1 MLLSIATRHQP
12 ATDLGFLLAKHPD
25 RLQTFDLAF
34 GAAHVFYPRADAD
47 YCEAALLVDV
57 DPVALVRGRG
67 DGSGPLSQY
76 VNDRP
81 YVASS
86 FLSVALSRVF
96 GTALNGDSKSRPEL
110 AASAIALDAQVPVLR
125 CRAGEDMIRR
135 CFEPLGY
142 AVDVA
147 RLPLDEQFPE
157 WGESDYY
164 RLGLSGT
171 VRLSD
176 LLRHLYVLLPALDG
190 DKHYYVGDDEV
201 DKLVDKAAA
210 WLPAHPEREWIALRY
225 LKRRRS
231 LARAALARLIDVD
244 EDDDEEKEVAR
255 EETEARIEKPLSLND
270 QRMAAVI
277 AALRA
282 AGATSVLDLGCGE
295 GRLLGRLLDDTRF
308 ARIVG
313 ADVSPLVLERAA
325 ERLKFDRLAPTKRA
339 RIELIHG
346 SLTYRDARFAGFDA
360 ACAIE
365 VIEHIDAPRLDAFER
380 VLFEHARPQTIV
392 LTTPNVEYNAKF
404 DTLPAGKLRHPDHRF
419 EWTRAEFRA
428 WAEGAAARHG
438 YRVEFLPVGE
448 EDPTL
453 GAPTQMGVFTR

>member
-1 MLLSIATRHQP
+1 MLLTIATRHEP
-12 ATDLGFLLAKHPD
+12 ATDIGFLLAKHPD
-25 RLQTFDLAF
+25 RLQTFELPF
-34 GAAHVFYPRADAD
+34 GVAHVFYPEANAER
-47 YCEAALLVDV
+47 CEAALMLDI
-57 DPVALVRGRG
+57 DPIALVRGRG
-67 DGSGPLSQY
+67 DGAGPLSQY

-86 FLSVALSRVF
+86 FLSVALSRVL

-110 AASAIALDAQVPVLR
+110 AASAIPLEARIAVLR

-142 AVDVA
+142 AVEVE
-147 RLPLDEQFPE
+147 RLPLDPHFPE

-164 RLGLSGT
+164 RIALAGT
-171 VRLSD
+171 VRLSE

-201 DKLVDKAAA
+201 DKLVEKSAA
-210 WLPAHPEREWIALRY
+210 WLPAHPEREWIAHRY

-244 EDDDEEKEVAR
+244 EEDIDEKDAAR
-255 EETEARIEKPLSLND
+255 EEVEARIERPLSLND
-270 QRMAAVI
+270 QRLAAVVD
-277 AALRA
+277 ALRA
-282 AGATSVLDLGCGE
+282 CGATSVLDLGCGE
-295 GRLLGRLLDDTRF
+295 GRLVGRLLDDRQF

-313 ADVSPLVLERAA
+313 ADVSPVVLERAVD
-325 ERLKFDRLAPTKRA
+325 RLRFDRMAPAKRA
-339 RIELIHG
+339 RVELVHG

-365 VIEHIDAPRLDAFER
+365 VIEHIDPPRLDAFER
-380 VLFEHARPQTIV
+380 VLFEHAQPRTIV
-392 LTTPNVEYNAKF
+392 ITTPNVEYNAKF
-404 DTLPAGKLRHPDHRF
+404 ETLPAGKMRHPDHRF
-419 EWTRAEFRA
+419 EWTRAEFHA
-428 WAEGAAARHG
+428 WAEAAAARHG
-438 YRVEFLPVGE
+438 YHVVFVPIGE
-448 EDPTL
+448 VDPAL

>member
-1 MLLSIATRHQP
+1 MLLSIATRHPP

-34 GAAHVFYPRADAD
+34 GEAHVFYPHADAD
-47 YCEAALLVDV
+47 YCEAALLVEV
-57 DPVALVRGRG
+57 DPIALVRGRG
-67 DGSGPLSQY
+67 DGGGPLSQY

-142 AVDVA
+142 AVDVE
-147 RLPLDEQFPE
+147 RLSLDAQFPE

-164 RLGLSGT
+164 RLKLSGT
-171 VRLSD
+171 VRLSE

-225 LKRRRS
+225 LKKRRS

-244 EDDDEEKEVAR
+244 EDDVESAEIAR
-255 EETEARIEKPLSLND
+255 EESEARIERPLSLND
-270 QRMAAVI
+270 QRMNAVV

-295 GRLLGRLLDDTRF
+295 GRLLGRLLDDARF

-325 ERLKFDRLAPTKRA
+325 ERLKLDRLAPLKRA
-339 RIELIHG
+339 RIELVHG
-346 SLTYRDARFAGFDA
+346 SLTYRDTRFAGFDA

-365 VIEHIDAPRLDAFER
+365 VIEHIDASRLDAFER
-380 VLFEHARPQTIV
+380 VLFEHAQPRTIV

-404 DTLPAGKLRHPDHRF
+404 ETLPAGRMRHPDHRF

-448 EDPTL
+448 EDAAL
-453 GAPTQMGVFTR
+453 GPPTQMGVFTR

>member
-1 MLLSIATRHQP
+1 MLLSIATRHPP

-34 GAAHVFYPRADAD
+34 GEAHVFYPHADAD
-47 YCEAALLVDV
+47 YCEAALLVEV
-57 DPVALVRGRG
+57 DPIALVRGRG
-67 DGSGPLSQY
+67 DGGGPLSQY

-142 AVDVA
+142 AVDVE
-147 RLPLDEQFPE
+147 RLPLDAQFPE

-164 RLGLSGT
+164 RLKLSGT
-171 VRLSD
+171 VRLSE

-225 LKRRRS
+225 LKKRRS

-244 EDDDEEKEVAR
+244 EDDVETAEIAR
-255 EETEARIEKPLSLND
+255 EESEARIERPLSLND
-270 QRMAAVI
+270 QRMNAVV

-295 GRLLGRLLDDTRF
+295 GRLLGRLLDDARF

-325 ERLKFDRLAPTKRA
+325 ERLKLDRLAPLKRA
-339 RIELIHG
+339 RIELVHG

-365 VIEHIDAPRLDAFER
+365 VIEHIDASRLDAFER
-380 VLFEHARPQTIV
+380 VLFEHAQPRTIV

-404 DTLPAGKLRHPDHRF
+404 ETLPAGRMRHPDHRF

-448 EDPTL
+448 EDAAL
-453 GAPTQMGVFTR
+453 GPPTQMGVFTR

>member
-1 MLLSIATRHQP
+1 MLLSIATRHPP

-34 GAAHVFYPRADAD
+34 GEAHVFYPHADAD

-67 DGSGPLSQY
+67 DGDGPLSQY

-142 AVDVA
+142 AVDVE
-147 RLPLDEQFPE
+147 RLPLDAKFPE
-157 WGESDYY
+157 WGESNYY
-164 RLGLSGT
+164 RLKLSGT
-171 VRLSD
+171 VRLSE

-225 LKRRRS
+225 LKKRRS

-244 EDDDEEKEVAR
+244 EDDVETAEIAR
-255 EETEARIEKPLSLND
+255 EESEARIERPLSLND
-270 QRMAAVI
+270 QRMNAVV

-295 GRLLGRLLDDTRF
+295 GRLLGRLLDDARF

-325 ERLKFDRLAPTKRA
+325 ERLKLDRLAPLKRA
-339 RIELIHG
+339 RIELVHG
-346 SLTYRDARFAGFDA
+346 SLTYRDTRFAGFDA

-365 VIEHIDAPRLDAFER
+365 VIEHIDASRLDAFER
-380 VLFEHARPQTIV
+380 VLFEHAQPRTIV

-404 DTLPAGKLRHPDHRF
+404 ETLPAGGMRHPDHRF

-448 EDPTL
+448 DDAAL
-453 GAPTQMGVFTR
+453 GPPTQMGVFTR